1 MDALTLW
8 EGQLWFP
15 QPHRRASEE
24 IDRIAAVL
32 ASESRVAQAA
42 LIACRAYGRP
52 HSARLLLDVQVDWP
66 EQDRPSRPR
75 PLRVVGAWLACL
87 ALARTVQRRLASTGQ
102 LSVSVACGPIRLM
115 PIAWE
120 FLWRDRASQA
130 ASWGQLQP
138 ALADARAVIYRRPRR
153 GRFE

>member
-1 MDALTLW
+1 MDTATLW
-8 EGQLWFP
+8 DGQLWFP

-32 ASESRVAQAA
+32 ASETRVARAS

-52 HSARLLLDVQVDWP
+52 NSARLLLDVQLDWP
-66 EQDRPSRPR
+66 EHDRPPRQRPWR
-75 PLRVVGAWLACL
+75 MIGAWLTCL
-87 ALARTVQRRLASTGQ
+87 TLARTVQRRLAAIGQ
-102 LSVSVACGPIRLM
+102 LSVSVACGPVRLK

-138 ALADARAVIYRRPRR
+138 ALADARAVVYRRPRR